1 MELGADEKITIKND
15 TDTISFEL
23 EGDGIKG
30 AGGGTSGIYMISF
43 VCNVCEA
50 KTSKTFSKASYHK
63 GVVLVKC
70 DGCKN

>member
-23 EGDGIKG
+23 ADGIKG
-30 AGGGTSGIYMISF
+30 AGTGHSGIYMISF
-43 VCNVCEA
+43 ICNVCEE

-70 DGCKN
+70 EGCKN